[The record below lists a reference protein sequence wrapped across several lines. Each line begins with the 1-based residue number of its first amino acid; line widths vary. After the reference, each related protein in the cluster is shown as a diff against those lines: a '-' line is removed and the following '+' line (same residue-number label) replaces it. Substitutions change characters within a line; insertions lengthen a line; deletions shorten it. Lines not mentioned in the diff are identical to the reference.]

1 MSFRYAICN
10 ETYVNWPHEKVC
22 EAVAA
27 AGYTGL
33 EMAPFTLAPLITD
46 VSAAR
51 RAELRRQAESR
62 GLTLI
67 GLHWLLAKT
76 EGFMLTSSDPE
87 VRKRTGLYLAEL
99 AKACRDL
106 GGDIL
111 VLGSPMQ
118 RKIPP
123 GGTKQTAE
131 DYAIDAISHAL
142 PELDRQRVTLALE
155 PLAPADAD
163 FLQTAAEGH
172 AMMTRLNHPFV
183 KLHLDV
189 KAMCTEAKPVAAV
202 IREFAP
208 AMKHFHANDA
218 NLRGPGFG
226 ATDFVPIFQA
236 LKDVNYTGWV
246 SVEVF
251 DYTPDPETI
260 ATRSL
265 AHMRQC
271 EAAATG

>member
-10 ETYVNWPHEKVC
+10 ETYGDWPHEQVC
-22 EAVAA
+22 DAVAA

-46 VSAAR
+46 VTAAR
-51 RAELRRQAESR
+51 RAELRQQAEAR
-62 GLTLI
+62 GLTVI

-76 EGFMLTSSDPE
+76 DGFMLTSPDAA

-106 GGDIL
+106 GGDVL
-111 VLGSPMQ
+111 VLGSPVQ

-131 DYAIDAISHAL
+131 DYAVDAISHAL
-142 PELDRQRVTLALE
+142 PELDRQKVTLAIE
-155 PLAPADAD
+155 PLAPADTD

-172 AMMTRLNHPFV
+172 AMMTRIGHPFV
-183 KLHLDV
+183 RLHLDV
-189 KAMCTEAKPVAAV
+189 KAMSAEAKPVADV

-208 AMKHFHANDA
+208 AMAHFHANDA

-226 ATDFVPIFQA
+226 DTDFVPIFQA
-236 LKDVNYTGWV
+236 LKDVTYKGWV

-251 DYTPDPETI
+251 DYKPDPQTI
-260 ATRSL
+260 AVQSL
-265 AHMRQC
+265 EHMRKC
-271 EAAATG
+271 EAATV

>member
-10 ETYVNWPHEKVC
+10 ETYGDWPHEQVC
-22 EAVAA
+22 DAVAA

-46 VSAAR
+46 VTAAR
-51 RAELRRQAESR
+51 RAELRRQAESH
-62 GLTLI
+62 GLTMI

-76 EGFMLTSSDPE
+76 NGFMLTSPDAA

-106 GGDIL
+106 GGDVL
-111 VLGSPMQ
+111 VLGSPVQ

-131 DYAIDAISHAL
+131 DYAVDAISHAL
-142 PELDRQRVTLALE
+142 PELDRQKVTLAIE
-155 PLAPADAD
+155 PLAPADTD

-172 AMMTRLNHPFV
+172 AMMTRIGHPFV
-183 KLHLDV
+183 RLHLDV
-189 KAMCTEAKPVAAV
+189 KAMSTEAKPVADV

-208 AMKHFHANDA
+208 AMAHFHANDA

-226 ATDFVPIFQA
+226 DTDFVPIFQA
-236 LKDVNYTGWV
+236 LKDVAYKGWV

-251 DYTPDPETI
+251 DYKPDPQTI
-260 ATRSL
+260 AVRSL
-265 AHMRQC
+265 EHMRAC
-271 EAAATG
+271 EAKTV